1 MQRSWLKPRS
11 MGETTW
17 EKNVWDSTLDSELM
31 FYTFFPLNDYSTWDS
46 SRNTQPPRQTTPSKN
61 HLQFISGYFKYFTK
75 ESTQHEVE
83 HIVLAV
89 LNPNRMGVRN
99 THLPWKTDEKCR
111 QVAETL
117 TILRLHHMLSSA
129 WHLRVKVYIG
139 NHQPRWLVKVP
150 SDRIL

>member
-1 MQRSWLKPRS
+1 MGKKCLRQHPRLWVDVLYLFS
-11 MGETTW
+11 
-17 EKNVWDSTLDSELM
+17 
-31 FYTFFPLNDYSTWDS
+31 LNDYSTWDS

-61 HLQFISGYFKYFTK
+61 HLQFIRDISKASPKNQHNTK
-75 ESTQHEVE
+75 LNSWTHVF
-83 HIVLAV
+83 LAV

-129 WHLRVKVYIG
+129 WHLRVNVYIASQGDWSRCQVIGYCNFNRYDHG
-139 NHQPRWLVKVP
+139 NDV
-150 SDRIL
+150 